1 MNTNRPNINPA
12 NNDSFA
18 GLIQYSFAEYQKSVQ
33 GLLPARVIKY
43 DRNANR
49 VSVQLLIKLIGT
61 SGKTYQNTQISNLPV
76 MLLGGGDFFV
86 SANLNPGDLGW
97 LFATDRDISLF
108 LDTYKEAAPS
118 VNLVKNFSSSFFIP
132 DIMTGYT
139 ISSEDASNFL
149 ISNKNASVKISLGA
163 DTITVTAPNV
173 TINTEQAT
181 VNATNVTLTTEQ
193 TTVNASTDMTI
204 NGNTI
209 INGSLTING
218 DMTGSGTISADY
230 VIPQSGNFYVQG
242 NIQAEGD
249 ITAHVPP

>member
-1 MNTNRPNINPA
+1 MNQNRPNINPS

-18 GLIQYSFAEYQKSVQ
+18 GLLQYSFSEYLKSVQ
-33 GLLPARVIKY
+33 GLLPAKVIKY
-43 DRNANR
+43 DRSANR

-61 SGKTYQNTQISNLPV
+61 SGQTYSNTQISGLPV
-76 MLLGGGDFFV
+76 MLLGGGDFFI
-86 SANLNPGDLGW
+86 SANLAAGDFGW

-108 LDTYKEAAPS
+108 LETYKESEPS

-139 ISSEDASNFL
+139 IAGEDSSNL
-149 ISNKNASVKISLGA
+149 VISNKNSTVKISLGS
-163 DTITVTAPNV
+163 DGITITSPNV

-181 VNATNVTLTTEQ
+181 VNASTE
-193 TTVNASTDMTI
+193 MTI

-209 INGSLTING
+209 INGSLVVNG
-218 DMTGSGTISADY
+218 DMTGGGTISADY

-242 NIQAEGD
+242 NIQAEGS
-249 ITAHVPP
+249 ITEFVPP